1 MKKAFFVVALL
12 GAMIASA
19 DDSYLYWMVGAD
31 TPTYTEA
38 RIRDTTGENNYLTIW
53 DDWLDE
59 SYGTAVTKQQVD
71 DARSAGE
78 GFYASLSGVDK
89 ANSTWVIELW
99 EGENLIRTSIAQ
111 PYSAAYVNNG
121 MGASGTSAPLSVPGG
136 SFPIPE
142 PNSGLLMLVGCALL
156 GLRRR
161 KQKVA

>member
-99 EGENLIRTSIAQ
+99 QDDKLIRTSTAQ
-111 PYSAAYVNNG
+111 QYLAQYINNG
-121 MGASGTSAPLSVPGG
+121 MGASGTSTTSTISGG

-142 PNSGLLMLVGCALL
+142 PSSGLLMLVGCALL

-161 KQKVA
+161 KLKVA